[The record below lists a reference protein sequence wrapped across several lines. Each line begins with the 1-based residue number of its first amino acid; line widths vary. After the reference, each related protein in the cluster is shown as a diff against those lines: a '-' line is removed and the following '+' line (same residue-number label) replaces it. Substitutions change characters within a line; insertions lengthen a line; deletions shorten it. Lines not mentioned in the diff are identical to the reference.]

1 MSSVGGAEHVGG
13 RFAGAQELRDYSAG
27 PRILY
32 VSVLAAGLGAVSA
45 VLAWALLEAI
55 GLSTN
60 LFYFQR
66 WSFEEVDPWTSLGV
80 SNIGLWRVFLPVVG
94 GLLVGLIARYGSP
107 KVRGHGMPEA
117 VETIVFN
124 GGKVQPSVALLKP
137 LATAI
142 SIGSGGPF
150 GAEGP
155 VIMTGG
161 AVGSVLGQLLPMTD
175 SERKVLMVA
184 GAAAGMAAT
193 FNCPM
198 SAVLL
203 AVEILLFEW
212 KPRSLVPVAMACVTA
227 GAVRRLLLGPASI
240 FAMVPTGAPV
250 YHAAMLGA
258 LALGVL
264 AAFVATGL
272 SRAILFWEEMF
283 EHLPIHWMWWPAIG
297 GLGVGLGG
305 LVFPQALGVG
315 YSVIQKLIWDDAGW
329 KLLVGILVVK
339 TAIWVFSLGS
349 NTAGG
354 ILAPLLMIG
363 GALGAA
369 FGHLMPSMHSG
380 AWALV
385 GMTAVLSAAIG
396 SPLTAAM
403 LAVELTH
410 NGGLMLPVLL
420 ACVASYAISVLLQP
434 RSMLTEGLSRKGL
447 HLSREYGVDPL
458 ELVMVSQA
466 MHTSVFALSDGATR
480 KDAAEWLA
488 KMESRGA
495 EAWSHWQRL
504 FPLVDAEGRLVGV
517 LTRSRMM
524 HAARESDLS
533 CRLLDDAKT
542 DPKTLRPLDTL
553 RYAAGR
559 MAETKLSHFPVVD
572 EQGKFVGLLAIE
584 DLLMGRSKEAG
595 REGDRTRVLRLR
607 WPFSAKEHAKVVQA
621 SGEIVTAEP
630 VEPHDGVT
638 RIGVHPDGT
647 GTAASK
653 VEEASESLENLK
665 GFASAKTRAD
675 LTEDGTEL
683 EKVGVNGD
691 GGPR

>member
-1 MSSVGGAEHVGG
+1 MKTETVVVKT
-13 RFAGAQELRDYSAG
+13 ELRDYSTSS
-27 PRILY
+27 RILY
-32 VSVLAAGLGAVSA
+32 VSVLASGLGAVSA
-45 VLAWALLEAI
+45 VLAWGLLEAI
-55 GLSTN
+55 ALSTN

-66 WSFEEVDPWTSLGV
+66 WSFREVDPWQAHLGW
-80 SNIGLWRVFLPVVG
+80 WRVFLPVLG
-94 GLLVGLIARYGSP
+94 GLIVGVIARYGSP

-124 GGKVQPSVALLKP
+124 GGKVQPRVAILKP
-137 LATAI
+137 LATAV

-155 VIMTGG
+155 VIITGG

-175 SERKVLMVA
+175 SERTVLMVA

-227 GAVRRLLLGPASI
+227 GAVRRLLLGPEPLLQ
-240 FAMVPTGAPV
+240 MVPTGAPV
-250 YHAAMLGA
+250 YHMAMLGA
-258 LALGVL
+258 LAVGIV
-264 AAFVATGL
+264 AAFVAVGL
-272 SRAILFWEEMF
+272 SKAVNFSEEMF
-283 EHLPIHWMWWPAIG
+283 THLPMHWMWWPAIG

-315 YSVIQKLIWDDAGW
+315 YSVIQQMISGDAGW
-329 KLLVGILVVK
+329 KLLAGVLVVK
-339 TAIWVFSLGS
+339 SLIWVFSLGS

-369 FGHLMPSMHSG
+369 MGHMMPAMSTG

-385 GMTAVLSAAIG
+385 GMTAVLTAAIG

-420 ACVASYAISVLLQP
+420 ACVASYAIGVLLQP
-434 RSMLTEGLSRKGL
+434 RSMLTEGLSKKGK
-447 HLSREYGVDPL
+447 HLVREYGVDPL
-458 ELVMVSQA
+458 ELVMVAQA
-466 MHTSVFALSDGATR
+466 MHTSVFALPDTATR
-480 KDAAEWLA
+480 ADAAEWLR
-488 KMESRGA
+488 KMEARGA

-504 FPLVDAEGRLVGV
+504 FPLVDAEGRLAGL
-517 LTRSRMM
+517 LTRSQMM
-524 HAARESDLS
+524 ASARKVPVDAALLEDATREPITM
-533 CRLLDDAKT
+533 APT
-542 DPKTLRPLDTL
+542 DTL
-553 RYAAGR
+553 RQAATA
-559 MAETKLSHFPVVD
+559 MAGSKLTHFPVVD
-572 EQGKFVGLLAIE
+572 AAGKFVGLLTIE
-584 DLLMGRSKEAG
+584 DLLMGRSQEAR

-607 WPFSAKEHAKVVQA
+607 WPFGS
-621 SGEIVTAEP
+621 
-630 VEPHDGVT
+630 
-638 RIGVHPDGT
+638 R
-647 GTAASK
+647 
-653 VEEASESLENLK
+653 
-665 GFASAKTRAD
+665 
-675 LTEDGTEL
+675 
-683 EKVGVNGD
+683 
-691 GGPR
+691 